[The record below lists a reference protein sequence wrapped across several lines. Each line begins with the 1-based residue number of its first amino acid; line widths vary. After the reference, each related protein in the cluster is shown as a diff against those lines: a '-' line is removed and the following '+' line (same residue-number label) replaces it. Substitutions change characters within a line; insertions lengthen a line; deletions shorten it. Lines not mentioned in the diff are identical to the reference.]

1 MFEFATPWAFLAL
14 PLPLLVYLYWSR
26 QQADE
31 AAALYVP
38 FFNKLSAHLPPL
50 SSTQNSSLIAQVL
63 IWVLLIIAASGPRY
77 IGPPHALDRQGHSIL
92 LVLDVSG
99 SMAIDDFIVNGRRS
113 TRMHVVKQTAN
124 EFVQARKEDQ
134 IGLILFGSQAYLQT
148 PLTFDKQT
156 IHERINDATVGLAGN
171 STSMGDALGLA
182 IKHLKNTHQKG
193 RIVILLTDG
202 ANNSGVLPPLKA
214 ADIAHDNLVKVY
226 TIGLGS
232 DYQFDE
238 KTLKTI
244 AEKTDGLYFNANDL
258 ASLETT
264 YQRINAMETITQD
277 AALVQPKRE
286 YYPWPLALALL
297 IFVLNQ
303 LNIKNNFFYK
313 KMRKPS

>member
-1 MFEFATPWAFLAL
+1 M
-14 PLPLLVYLYWSR
+14 
-26 QQADE
+26 
-31 AAALYVP
+31 
-38 FFNKLSAHLPPL
+38 
-50 SSTQNSSLIAQVL
+50 
-63 IWVLLIIAASGPRY
+63 
-77 IGPPHALDRQGHSIL
+77 
-92 LVLDVSG
+92 
-99 SMAIDDFIVNGRRS
+99 
-113 TRMHVVKQTAN
+113 
-124 EFVQARKEDQ
+124 
-134 IGLILFGSQAYLQT
+134 ILFGSQAYLQT